1 MELRSDIQATPTT
14 AQTSAMAAQLLDRL
28 PVGVI
33 VYDSRLRVAFANLT
47 ARTWFP
53 ARATAVELLES
64 ITIEQNAVDWQSIL
78 RSQLRDASTQQFT
91 GRYQKPGT
99 TKSQLFEFTVSN
111 GSWQDGGD
119 TLGVI
124 TVGDVT
130 ERRSSA
136 RRNSTQDRMAAIGKV
151 AAKVAHELNNP
162 LDGVLRYAGLAR
174 RRLGDQADAKALDY
188 LDRIQDGVRRMTGIV
203 RDLLEFSRTHTNVDR
218 PATVQALLEDAL
230 EATAASLTHVEVN
243 LNIAPNVSNTPIVNG
258 DGLLQVFCNLLKNA
272 VDAMNA
278 EGQLTVSVTE
288 SERQWVIRFEDS
300 GPGVGDDPE
309 KLFTAFYTTKPYGEG
324 TGLGL
329 AVCRELISARGGRIY
344 SHNRPA
350 SGACF
355 TIELPAPTEQITTTS
370 EEGAADE

>member
-1 MELRSDIQATPTT
+1 MELRSDIQATPAT
-14 AQTSAMAAQLLDRL
+14 AQASAMPAQLLDRL

-33 VYDSRLRVAFANLT
+33 VYDRRLRVAFANLS

-64 ITIEQNAVDWQSIL
+64 ISVEQHAVDWQSIL
-78 RSQLRDASTQQFT
+78 RSHLRDASMQRFT

-99 TKSQLFEFTVSN
+99 TNPQSFDITLSHC
-111 GSWQDGGD
+111 SRHDSD
-119 TLGVI
+119 DPLGVI
-124 TVGDVT
+124 TVSDIT
-130 ERRSSA
+130 EHRSSA
-136 RRNSTQDRMAAIGKV
+136 RHNSTQDRMAAIGQV

-188 LDRIQDGVRRMTGIV
+188 LDRIQDGVRRMTVIV

-230 EATAASLTHVEVN
+230 EATMASLKHVEVN
-243 LNIAPNVSNTPIVNG
+243 LNIAPNVSNTPMVNG

-288 SERQWVIRFEDS
+288 SERHLVIRFEDS

-329 AVCRELISARGGRIY
+329 AVCRELISARGGQIY
-344 SHNRPA
+344 AANRPA
-350 SGACF
+350 GGACF
-355 TIELPAPTEQITTTS
+355 TIELPAPTKQHTTTS